1 MILYKY
7 THRHNTLPMCSF
19 TQVSKSVVWC
29 FMPSQLLQLHLGD
42 GSHKPCSQ
50 SSGAVWKSRWPSW
63 APVPN
68 KPTVS
73 VDVKQHFNNNKP
85 CQQRTVHRCLC
96 YVKPAATRAAPPCR
110 ILIADM
116 CMKAALPTQNYN
128 SNTMDEWRW
137 GHSCMSLEV
146 LAVQCRPKRCNS
158 ISVWMFCLDVH
169 ALTIG

>member
-1 MILYKY
+1 M
-7 THRHNTLPMCSF
+7 
-19 TQVSKSVVWC
+19 
-29 FMPSQLLQLHLGD
+29 
-42 GSHKPCSQ
+42 
-50 SSGAVWKSRWPSW
+50 
-63 APVPN
+63 
-68 KPTVS
+68 
-73 VDVKQHFNNNKP
+73 DVKQRFNNNKP

-116 CMKAALPTQNYN
+116 CMKAALPAQNYN
-128 SNTMDEWRW
+128 RYTMDEWRW

-169 ALTIG
+169 ALTTRINGLHSLTGLHFRKRRKKKKWTPSFDWPAVFRELSML